1 MNVNLKTTEEQL
13 FTSAAERIRHLIR
26 LFEVDSE
33 YGLARKTGVSRN
45 TIRGVIDRD
54 SIGGKTA
61 RALSLA
67 LDISYKWLR
76 WGEGPIKVPG
86 EAFQD
91 SDGES
96 ELGAVDPYAYAYI
109 RKAKAHLSAGG
120 GVLPEEDFE
129 DQRYAFVK
137 SWLKT
142 VATSEAACILMEVDG
157 ASMMPT
163 LEPGDMVLVDQG
175 RQDLISDGIYA
186 FGEGDVINIK
196 RLQRIHPLVRIV
208 SDSPDTVRYPS
219 REVDPATIRIIGR
232 VIWFARQLR

>member
-1 MNVNLKTTEEQL
+1 MTENNLIK
-13 FTSAAERIRHLIR
+13 SPAARLRHLIH
-26 LFEVDSE
+26 LFDLNSD
-33 YGLARKTGVSRN
+33 YDLAEKTGVSRN
-45 TIRGVIDRD
+45 TLKGVLNRD
-54 SIGGKTA
+54 TIGGKTA
-61 RALSLA
+61 RSIADSLKV
-67 LDISYKWLR
+67 SYKWVR
-76 WGEGPIKVPG
+76 YGEGPLERPNNTQEEPVKV
-86 EAFQD
+86 
-91 SDGES
+91 
-96 ELGAVDPYAYAYI
+96 VDQYAYAYV

-120 GVLPEEDFE
+120 GVIPEEEFE
-129 DQRYAFVK
+129 EQRYAFVK

-208 SDSPDTVRYPS
+208 SDNPDTIRYPS

>member
-1 MNVNLKTTEEQL
+1 MSQ
-13 FTSAAERIRHLIR
+13 
-26 LFEVDSE
+26 VD
-33 YGLARKTGVSRN
+33 LARDLGIHSN
-45 TIRGVIDRD
+45 TLRLYEQDKRSPTVGLLEAIANKCHVPIEWFFDEGQLYKVG
-54 SIGGKTA
+54 SSTEIGG
-61 RALSLA
+61 S
-67 LDISYKWLR
+67 
-76 WGEGPIKVPG
+76 G
-86 EAFQD
+86 
-91 SDGES
+91 
-96 ELGAVDPYAYAYI
+96 AYAYI

-120 GVLPEEDFE
+120 GVIPEEEFE
-129 DQRYAFVK
+129 EQRYAFVK

-208 SDSPDTVRYPS
+208 SDNPDTIRYPS
-219 REVDPATIRIIGR
+219 REVDPASIRIIGR

>member
-1 MNVNLKTTEEQL
+1 M
-13 FTSAAERIRHLIR
+13 
-26 LFEVDSE
+26 D
-33 YGLARKTGVSRN
+33 LARDLGIHSN
-45 TIRGVIDRD
+45 TLRLYEQDKRSPTVGLLEAIADKCQVPIEWFFDEKQLLKVGPATEM
-54 SIGGKTA
+54 SG
-61 RALSLA
+61 
-67 LDISYKWLR
+67 LD
-76 WGEGPIKVPG
+76 
-86 EAFQD
+86 
-91 SDGES
+91 
-96 ELGAVDPYAYAYI
+96 AYAYI

-120 GVLPEEDFE
+120 GVIPEEEFE
-129 DQRYAFVK
+129 EQRYAFVK

-208 SDSPDTVRYPS
+208 SDNPDTIRYPS
-219 REVDPATIRIIGR
+219 REVDPTTIRIIGR
-232 VIWFARQLR
+232 VVWFARQLR